1 MNTQRQENIMHRSLR
16 ALLLPAM
23 LLAVAG
29 MPSQAGTGG
38 FQPPVLITSAGQS
51 ADVTLAGSICK
62 KAKIDA
68 RVVASATAAELKGVK
83 TLIVVPGFSSKGL
96 GAAGTS
102 REQEMERVKAILK
115 AAADAKIPVLMMHIG
130 GKARRGV
137 QSDDFNRLA
146 AEAAHHMI
154 VVKQGEEDGF
164 FAAIAAQK
172 KVPLEVVD
180 RIAGVVSPLGV
191 AFK

>member
-1 MNTQRQENIMHRSLR
+1 MYTPLR
-16 ALLLPAM
+16 TLLLLAM

-29 MPSQAGTGG
+29 MPAQAGAGG
-38 FQPPVLITSAGQS
+38 FMPPVLITSAGQS

-62 KAKIDA
+62 KAKVDA
-68 RVVASATAAELKGVK
+68 RIVPSATATDLKGVK
-83 TLIVVPGFSSKGL
+83 TLIIVPGFSSKGL

-102 REQEMERVKAILK
+102 REQELDRVKSLLK
-115 AAADAKIPVLMMHIG
+115 AAVEAKIPVLMMHIG

-137 QSDDFNRLA
+137 QSDDFNKLA
-146 AEAAHHMI
+146 AEAARHMI

-180 RIAGVVSPLGV
+180 RIAHLVGPLGV